1 MSGADPEVLTDAPA
15 PGCVVLIG
23 ASPFGSRA
31 ITRLGMSYVLVCD
44 PDEDP
49 TPAAADAAAVH
60 RVAYRTD
67 PGAVRAL
74 PRPAGVRAVVAF
86 TELGLLPAAELAE
99 LWSVNGVPVSAVRG
113 SRDKLQMRRL
123 LAQSGHPLPCG
134 RLQHVSD
141 VDSTAYPVIVK
152 PVSGVAGLGVHL
164 VTNARDLRVA
174 LLATNEPLMWERYAV
189 GQELSVETI
198 SQGGRHRVLGITR
211 KVTTGAPHFVEHAHL
226 TPAALTSDE
235 ERAISETV
243 IDCLDAIG
251 LTVGPAHTEVVLGTD
266 DVTVIETHT
275 RPGGGRIP
283 LITELVTGLDQYQLA
298 VRAVCGLALPEVV
311 SPSKSA
317 GVRFFS
323 GEPGVVTTV
332 TGLDD
337 ARRLQGVVEV
347 GLELARGEAIRAW
360 ENNLDRAGFV
370 VCEGRNHGEVEERL
384 DRAVSAIRLVTQ

>member
-1 MSGADPEVLTDAPA
+1 MSDAGLRAQPGAHDAN
-15 PGCVVLIG
+15 CVVLIG

-49 TPAAADAAAVH
+49 TPAADGAAAVH

-99 LWSVNGVPVSAVRG
+99 LWSVSGVPVSAVRG
-113 SRDKLQMRRL
+113 SRDKLRMRSRL
-123 LAQSGHPLPCG
+123 ARAGHPLPCG

-141 VDSTAYPVIVK
+141 VDSSAYPVIVK

-164 VTNARDLRVA
+164 VANARDLRVV
-174 LLATNEPLMWERYAV
+174 LLSTKEPLMWERYAV

-198 SQGGRHRVLGITR
+198 TQGGRHSVLGITR
-211 KVTTGAPHFVEHAHL
+211 KLTTGAPHFVEHAHL
-226 TPAALTSDE
+226 APAALTPDE
-235 ERAISETV
+235 ERAVAETV
-243 IDCLDAIG
+243 GDCLDAIG

-266 DVTVIETHT
+266 GITVIETHT

-283 LITELVTGLDQYQLA
+283 LITELVTGLDQYELA

-323 GEPGVVTTV
+323 GEPGVVTTI

-337 ARRLQGVVEV
+337 ARQLQGVVEV
-347 GLELARGEAIRAW
+347 GLELARGEAIRVW

-370 VCEGRNHGEVEERL
+370 VCEGRTHGEVEERL

>member
-1 MSGADPEVLTDAPA
+1 MSGTDLTARTDADTR
-15 PGCVVLIG
+15 GCVMLIG

-49 TPAAADAAAVH
+49 APAADDAVAVH
-60 RVAYRTD
+60 RIAYRTD
-67 PGAVRAL
+67 PGAVCAL
-74 PRPAGVRAVVAF
+74 PRPADVRAVVSF

-113 SRDKLQMRRL
+113 SRDKLRMRSL
-123 LAQSGHPLPCG
+123 LARSGQPLPCG

-152 PVSGVAGLGVHL
+152 PVSGVAGMGVHL
-164 VTNARDLRVA
+164 VANARDLRVA
-174 LLATNEPLMWERYAV
+174 LLATKEPLMWERYAV

-198 SQGGRHRVLGITR
+198 SHGGRHVVLGITR
-211 KVTTGAPHFVEHAHL
+211 KLTTGAPHFVEHAHL
-226 TPAALTSDE
+226 TPAPLTTDQ
-235 ERAISETV
+235 ERAVAETV
-243 IDCLDAIG
+243 TGCLDAIG

-266 DVTVIETHT
+266 GVTVIETHT

-283 LITELVTGLDQYQLA
+283 LITELVTGHDQYELA
-298 VRAVCGLALPEVV
+298 VRAVCGLSLPDSI
-311 SPSKSA
+311 SPSGTA

-323 GEPGVVTTV
+323 GDPGVVTTV
-332 TGLDD
+332 TGLDV
-337 ARRLQGVVEV
+337 ARRLKGVVEV

-360 ENNLDRAGFV
+360 QNNLDRAGFV
-370 VCEGRNHGEVEERL
+370 VCEGRSHGEVEERL
-384 DRAVSAIRLVTQ
+384 DRAVSAIRLVTR